1 MVNLLLEQKKAH
13 REKLESALDDL
24 LAQRESLDKLIEG
37 AEKELTTLNAEI
49 ELLEKVP
56 VLSATG
62 LQELPSR
69 LLEAQSQALGW
80 WAGLAQ
86 SAINAT
92 TQKQKP

>member
-1 MVNLLLEQKKAH
+1 MVNLLLAQKSAH
-13 REKLESALDDL
+13 RDKLENALDDL

-37 AEKELTTLNAEI
+37 AEKELTALNTEI
-49 ELLEKVP
+49 DLLKKVP
-56 VLSATG
+56 VLSATD
-62 LQELPSR
+62 LQALPSR

-86 SAINAT
+86 SAINAS